1 MMMMMMMMII
11 IIIILLSNMTLCYK
25 TIHNRRFNFIQYLAK
40 DIKKVGK
47 DQTRVRLL
55 IDIKDVGKKGQI
67 VIISNVLY
75 MNSLGPKKHAEKVT
89 DDEMNK
95 LEENE
100 NIKNKT
106 ELDNAISIQNNIK
119 QLNTLILNRK
129 KGKEGQLF
137 GAVTTK
143 NILEELRLKFGNDNT
158 LSNSNKHL
166 IVSSINPK
174 KSDDG
179 KSLGGELI
187 NNEIRKAGCY
197 LIELKLHPKVSTTFE
212 LEVNSE

>member
-1 MMMMMMMMII
+1 
-11 IIIILLSNMTLCYK
+11 MTLCYK
-25 TIHNRRFNFIQYLAK
+25 TIHNRRFNFIRYLAK

-158 LSNSNKHL
+158 LSNNNKHL
-166 IVSSINPK
+166 MVSSINPK

-187 NNEIRKAGCY
+187 NNEIRKAGYY

>member
-1 MMMMMMMMII
+1 
-11 IIIILLSNMTLCYK
+11 MTLCYK
-25 TIHNRRFNFIQYLAK
+25 TINNRRYNFIQYLAK

-55 IDIKDVGKKGQI
+55 IDIKDIGKKGQI

-100 NIKNKT
+100 IIKNKT
-106 ELDNAISIQNNIK
+106 ELDNAITIQNNIK
-119 QLNTLILNRK
+119 QLNILILNRK

-143 NILEELRLKFGNDNT
+143 NILEELRLKFGNDNA
-158 LSNSNKHL
+158 LNNNNKHL
-166 IVSSINPK
+166 MVSSINPK
-174 KSDDG
+174 ISDDG

-187 NNEIRKAGCY
+187 NNEIRKAGSY
-197 LIELKLHPKVSTTFE
+197 LIELKLHPKVSATFE

>member
-1 MMMMMMMMII
+1 
-11 IIIILLSNMTLCYK
+11 MTLCYK